1 MTLGRGIALALL
13 VIVAVVIAMNAK
25 KLSQL
30 WAKTRVFYDEVLIE
44 MKKVAWP
51 TKDHVINSTV
61 LVGVIS
67 FVMVVMIGI
76 VDKIF
81 GELVAMIFTL

>member
-13 VIVAVVIAMNAK
+13 VIVSVVIAMNAK
-25 KLSQL
+25 KLSAL
-30 WAKTRVFYDEVLIE
+30 WRKTRVFYDEVLIE

-67 FVMVVMIGI
+67 LIMVVMVGI